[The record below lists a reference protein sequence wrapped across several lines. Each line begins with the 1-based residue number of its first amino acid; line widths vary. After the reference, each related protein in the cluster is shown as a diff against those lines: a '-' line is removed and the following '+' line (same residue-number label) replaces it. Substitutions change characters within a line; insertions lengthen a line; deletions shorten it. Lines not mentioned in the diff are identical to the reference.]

1 MKTLQ
6 NTPRSTGKSIA
17 DAKRLEI
24 GLGSFHGSE
33 TIYKI
38 PLLGTFYTEGIK
50 YLAETA
56 ECFWLVTDVSVIAK
70 SLKERSPFI
79 TIDVQTLSGEEKDLI
94 GYEAIIRYSD
104 GNDHTLET
112 QKYHLTD
119 FPLERLC
126 LYFVNSTLLL
136 PGEY

>member
-6 NTPRSTGKSIA
+6 KSTPSTKRLVV

-50 YLAETA
+50 YLAEAT

-70 SLKERSPFI
+70 GLMDRSPFI
-79 TIDVQTLSGEEKDLI
+79 TIDIQTISGKEKESI
-94 GYEAIIRYSD
+94 GYGAIIRYSD
-104 GNDHTLET
+104 GNDHILET

-119 FPLERLC
+119 FPLEKLR
-126 LYFVNSTLLL
+126 LYFVNDTLLL

>member
-1 MKTLQ
+1 MKTLK
-6 NTPRSTGKSIA
+6 NRPRSIGKLVM
-17 DAKRLEI
+17 DPKRLESD
-24 GLGSFHGSE
+24 LDFFHGSE

-70 SLKERSPFI
+70 SLMDRSPFI
-79 TIDVQTLSGEEKDLI
+79 TIDIQTISGEEKESI
-94 GYEAIIRYSD
+94 GYGAIIRYSD
-104 GNDHTLET
+104 GNDHILET

-119 FPLERLC
+119 FPLERLH

>member
-1 MKTLQ
+1 MKTVQ
-6 NTPRSTGKSIA
+6 NSSRSIGKLEM
-17 DAKRLEI
+17 DAKRLEND
-24 GLGSFHGSE
+24 LGSFYGSE

-70 SLKERSPFI
+70 SLKGRSSFV
-79 TIDVQTLSGEEKDLI
+79 TIDVQTLSCEEKDLV
-94 GYEAIIRYSD
+94 GYEAIIHYGD
-104 GNDHTLET
+104 GNDHILET

-119 FPLERLC
+119 FPLERLR
-126 LYFVNSTLLL
+126 LFFVDNTLLL
-136 PGEY
+136 PSEY

>member
-1 MKTLQ
+1 MKTLK
-6 NTPRSTGKSIA
+6 NRHRSIGKLVM
-17 DAKRLEI
+17 DPKRLEFD
-24 GLGSFHGSE
+24 LDSFHGSE

-70 SLKERSPFI
+70 SLMDRSPFI
-79 TIDVQTLSGEEKDLI
+79 TIDIQTISGKERESI
-94 GYEAIIRYSD
+94 GYGAIIRYSD
-104 GNDHTLET
+104 GNDHIMET

-119 FPLERLC
+119 FPLERLR
-126 LYFVNSTLLL
+126 LYFVNDTLLL